1 MLPKKDGFSVLRAL
15 RQEGK
20 TVPVLMLSARS
31 ELSDRVEG
39 LDCGADYYL
48 TKPFEPKE
56 LLACV
61 RMLTRRQPEQ
71 RASNVLEYGDL
82 RLEPDTFELA
92 CGERSVR
99 LSRKEFDM
107 MELLLRSRE
116 MVLTKESLIVK
127 LWGYESDAEDNNVE
141 VYISFLRKKLEHL
154 RSRVKIR
161 TIRMVGYRLETQ
173 EADNRFSTKFS
184 TFSTYFST
192 RGGAC
197 HDTEAAMAVRGACAW
212 RWWLTGAGGGVRR
225 RLSRGPAEYRGPQP
239 AGAHAGYPRG
249 RGRGSAARRIG
260 GDRRGPAAAALFHS
274 EYLGR
279 HGLYHRRHLC
289 QSGGYRRA
297 AGHSQPVSGPG
308 NQTEGTVE
316 RLSPPLSACEDNG
329 LYRKLAFVDMSME
342 QAMLARVIRSYLV
355 IAAGGA
361 CWCCWASPRRRP
373 AGSPGRWSGLGG
385 SSGSSF
391 PTPPT
396 S

>member
-1 MLPKKDGFSVLRAL
+1 MRVLIVEDEVRLAETLRDLLDTEHYAADVCHDGESGLDNALSDIYDLVILDVMLPKKDGFSVLREL

-71 RASNVLEYGDL
+71 RASNVMEYGDL

-161 TIRMVGYRLETQ
+161 TIRMVGYRLEQ
-173 EADNRFSTKFS
+173 EA
-184 TFSTYFST
+184 
-192 RGGAC
+192 
-197 HDTEAAMAVRGACAW
+197 
-212 RWWLTGAGGGVRR
+212 
-225 RLSRGPAEYRGPQP
+225 
-239 AGAHAGYPRG
+239 
-249 RGRGSAARRIG
+249 
-260 GDRRGPAAAALFHS
+260 
-274 EYLGR
+274 
-279 HGLYHRRHLC
+279 
-289 QSGGYRRA
+289 
-297 AGHSQPVSGPG
+297 
-308 NQTEGTVE
+308 
-316 RLSPPLSACEDNG
+316 
-329 LYRKLAFVDMSME
+329 
-342 QAMLARVIRSYLV
+342 
-355 IAAGGA
+355 
-361 CWCCWASPRRRP
+361 
-373 AGSPGRWSGLGG
+373 
-385 SSGSSF
+385 
-391 PTPPT
+391 
-396 S
+396 

>member
-1 MLPKKDGFSVLRAL
+1 MRVLIVEDEVRLAETLRDLLDTEHYAADVCHDGESGLDNALSDIYDLVILDVMLPKKDGFTVLLAL

-31 ELSDRVEG
+31 ELSDRVGG

-71 RASNVLEYGDL
+71 RVSNVLEYGDL

-161 TIRMVGYRLETQ
+161 TIRMVGYRLEQ
-173 EADNRFSTKFS
+173 EA
-184 TFSTYFST
+184 
-192 RGGAC
+192 
-197 HDTEAAMAVRGACAW
+197 
-212 RWWLTGAGGGVRR
+212 
-225 RLSRGPAEYRGPQP
+225 
-239 AGAHAGYPRG
+239 
-249 RGRGSAARRIG
+249 
-260 GDRRGPAAAALFHS
+260 
-274 EYLGR
+274 
-279 HGLYHRRHLC
+279 
-289 QSGGYRRA
+289 
-297 AGHSQPVSGPG
+297 
-308 NQTEGTVE
+308 
-316 RLSPPLSACEDNG
+316 
-329 LYRKLAFVDMSME
+329 
-342 QAMLARVIRSYLV
+342 
-355 IAAGGA
+355 
-361 CWCCWASPRRRP
+361 
-373 AGSPGRWSGLGG
+373 
-385 SSGSSF
+385 
-391 PTPPT
+391 
-396 S
+396 